1 MARFEGI
8 IIDKELAKT
17 ICIYKMGGEIFI
29 RTKSSL
35 SRKRV
40 LKSKAFKKTRQYASD
55 LAKASRIGSEIY
67 QEIRN
72 RKRDRSLYQAITGEA
87 ASLLYEGVKEEE
99 VVEKLRRKWL
109 KQ

>member
-67 QEIRN
+67 QQIRKN
-72 RKRDRSLYQAITGEA
+72 KRDRSLYQAITGA
-87 ASLLYEGVKEEE
+87 AATLLYQGVGEAQ
-99 VVEKLRRKWL
+99 VLEKLRK
-109 KQ
+109 KYV